1 MAKNDFH
8 ILKKYACTC
17 KTMEK
22 YIEIMMAMNVLPRTN
37 EHMSRLTLE
46 AYYVYYKEL
55 SDSERRMRDVT
66 RFVHGYVSKNI
77 QDKLFS

>member
-1 MAKNDFH
+1 
-8 ILKKYACTC
+8 
-17 KTMEK
+17 
-22 YIEIMMAMNVLPRTN
+22 MMAMNVLPRTN

-46 AYYVYYKEL
+46 AYWVYYTEL
-55 SDSERRMRDVT
+55 TDSERRIRDVT